1 MIVVLFILKYMVA
14 SIITIIASLLVLV
27 KSADFLVDGASS
39 FAKRL
44 GVSTLVIGL
53 TIVAFGTSAPE
64 LSVNISSALNGATDI
79 AVSNIIGS
87 NIANILLILGI
98 VAWMKGVKLQRSTV
112 WKEVPFMLLSAL
124 VVTIVASDAILN
136 HASTSAI
143 TVIDGLVLLSFFL
156 VFLYYSYGIAKNG
169 ADEGGIKIHSWV
181 RTILMIILGLVGL
194 VISGKFLVGA
204 ATDIA
209 LALGVTER
217 LIGLTIVAV
226 GTSLPELI
234 TSIVAARKGQ
244 SDLAIGNVV
253 GSNIFNV
260 FFILGV
266 TSLIAPLPISQS
278 VLWDMV
284 FAIGCSLA
292 VFLFLFIGKR
302 NEIDRWQGALMVA
315 AYVTYITA
323 LIIMG

>member
-1 MIVVLFILKYMVA
+1 MMLSLAILVA
-14 SIITIIASLLVLV
+14 ALLVLV
-27 KSADFLVDGASS
+27 KSADLLVDGASS

-44 GVSTLVIGL
+44 GVSSLVIGL

-64 LSVNISSALNGATDI
+64 LSVNISSALSGATDI
-79 AVSNIIGS
+79 AVSNVIGS
-87 NIANILLILGI
+87 NIANILLILGL
-98 VAWMKGVKLQRSTV
+98 VALMKGVKLQHSTV

-124 VVTIVASDAILN
+124 VVTVVASDVFLD
-136 HASTSAI
+136 HAPAGVI
-143 TVIDGLVLLSFFL
+143 TMIDGLVLLSFFII
-156 VFLYYSYGIAKNG
+156 FLYYSYGIAKNG
-169 ADEGGIKIHSWV
+169 SDDGDVKIFGWP
-181 RTILMIILGLVGL
+181 RTIIMIILGLVGL

-209 LALGVTER
+209 VALGVTER

-226 GTSLPELI
+226 GTSLPELM

-260 FFILGV
+260 FFVLGV
-266 TSLIAPLPISQS
+266 TSLIAPLPISSS
-278 VLWDMV
+278 VLWDMTV
-284 FAIGCSLA
+284 AVGCSLA

-302 NEIDRWQGALMVA
+302 NAIDRWQGALMVLAYA
-315 AYVTYITA
+315 AYVTI
-323 LIIMG
+323 LVVS

>member
-1 MIVVLFILKYMVA
+1 MILSL
-14 SIITIIASLLVLV
+14 ITIIVSLIVLV

-79 AVSNIIGS
+79 AVSNVIGS
-87 NIANILLILGI
+87 NIANVLLILGI

-112 WKEVPFMLLSAL
+112 WKEIPLMVLSAV
-124 VVTIVASDAILN
+124 VVTVVASDAFLN
-136 HASTSAI
+136 GTSSSAI
-143 TVIDGLVLLSFFL
+143 TFADGLILLSFFL
-156 VFLYYSYGIAKNG
+156 IFLYYSYGIAKHGKGENN
-169 ADEGGIKIHSWV
+169 ITIHSWT
-181 RTILMIILGLVGL
+181 RTLLMIVLGLIGL

-204 ATDIA
+204 ATEIA

-226 GTSLPELI
+226 GTSLPELM
-234 TSIVAARKGQ
+234 TSVVAARKGH
-244 SDLAIGNVV
+244 SDLAVGNVV

-260 FFILGV
+260 FFVLGT

-278 VLWDMV
+278 VLWDMGV
-284 FAIGCSLA
+284 ALGCSIAL
-292 VFLFLFIGKR
+292 FLFLFIGKR

-315 AYVTYITA
+315 AYVTYVTMLIA
-323 LIIMG
+323 LG

>member
-1 MIVVLFILKYMVA
+1 MIL
-14 SIITIIASLLVLV
+14 SIAIIVASLLVLV

-44 GVSTLVIGL
+44 GVSSLVIGL

-64 LSVNISSALNGATDI
+64 LSVNVSSALTGATDI
-79 AVSNIIGS
+79 AVGNVVGS

-98 VAWMKGVKLQRSTV
+98 VAWMKGVKLQHSTV

-124 VVTIVASDAILN
+124 VILVLGSDVMLDRASAGII
-136 HASTSAI
+136 SF
-143 TVIDGLVLLSFFL
+143 IDGLVLLAFFII
-156 VFLYYSYGIAKNG
+156 FLYYSYGIAKNG
-169 ADEGGIKIHSWV
+169 SDDGDVKIYGWP
-181 RTILMIILGLVGL
+181 RTAIMIVVGLIGL

-226 GTSLPELI
+226 GTSLPELM

-244 SDLAIGNVV
+244 SDLAVGNVV

-260 FFILGV
+260 FFVLGV
-266 TSLIAPLPISQS
+266 TPLIAPLPISPS
-278 VLWDMV
+278 VLWDMAV
-284 FAIGCSLA
+284 AVGCSLA
-292 VFLFLFIGKR
+292 VFVFLFIGKR
-302 NEIDRWQGALMVA
+302 NAIDRWQGALMVA
-315 AYVTYITA
+315 AYVGYVGM
-323 LIIMG
+323 LVMG

>member
-1 MIVVLFILKYMVA
+1 MLSIVVLVA
-14 SIITIIASLLVLV
+14 ALLVLV
-27 KSADFLVDGASS
+27 KSADLLVDGASS

-44 GVSTLVIGL
+44 GVSSLVIGL

-64 LSVNISSALNGATDI
+64 LSVNISSALTGATDI
-79 AVSNIIGS
+79 AVSNVIGS
-87 NIANILLILGI
+87 NIANILLILGL
-98 VAWMKGVKLQRSTV
+98 VACMKRVKLQHSTV

-124 VVTIVASDAILN
+124 VVTIIASDVFLD
-136 HASTSAI
+136 HASAGVI

-156 VFLYYSYGIAKNG
+156 IFLFYSYGIAKNG
-169 ADEGGIKIHSWV
+169 SDEGDVKIFGWP
-181 RTILMIILGLVGL
+181 RTVTMIILGLVGL

-217 LIGLTIVAV
+217 LIGLTIVAI
-226 GTSLPELI
+226 GTSLPELM

-244 SDLAIGNVV
+244 SDLVIGNVV

-260 FFILGV
+260 SFVLGI
-266 TSLIAPLPISQS
+266 TSLIAPLPISPS
-278 VLWDMV
+278 ALWDMTI
-284 FAIGCSLA
+284 AAGCSLA

-302 NEIDRWQGALMVA
+302 NAIDRWQGALIVM
-315 AYVTYITA
+315 AYVVYVAI
-323 LIIMG
+323 LVMS